1 MTPNVGPS
9 KFRAVVSSLVVTVAV
24 LAVLGPATGTVAAQD
39 DASFEVD
46 IDETNEPV
54 TEGDTLEVEVRV
66 ENTGNDTTTKEITL
80 ETTRDGT
87 TTERDT
93 RTVSLDGGAS
103 VTRTLSWDTE
113 DGDAGRYTINVS
125 SEDDFDRDVARVTE
139 VSTFDVDIDGTNEP
153 VREGETLTVDATI
166 ENEDDASDSQT
177 VELTVDGRTFDD
189 TTVSLDGGASESV
202 QLEWETGRGD
212 AGDYSVNVS
221 SETASASTPVS
232 VRVGPAAAFSRE
244 PALPNVNEAVVFDA
258 SGSTDPDGTVVE
270 YRWVVDGQNR
280 SAGETLSYT
289 FTESGDHEVQL
300 YVTDDDGVTTSA
312 SRTVTVNARPEV
324 SLPEIDATA
333 GDPTAVEPAVND
345 DGTIARYEWYVDGEL
360 VTTGA
365 TLSYS
370 FAEGG
375 RYQVRLQVTDDNGA
389 TGAASQ
395 VVRVSEA
402 TTPTPTATPTST
414 ADPGGPDE
422 PSAPNQPGF
431 GAVAAVAAM
440 VGAALVLL
448 ARRR

>member
-1 MTPNVGPS
+1 MTPNTGPS

-39 DASFEVD
+39 DANFEVD

-54 TEGDTLEVEVRV
+54 TEGETLEVEVRV
-66 ENTGNDTTTKEITL
+66 ENTGNDTTSKEITL
-80 ETTRDGT
+80 ETTQGGT
-87 TTERDT
+87 PTERDT
-93 RTVSLDGGAS
+93 RTVSLDGGVA

-125 SEDDFDRDVARVTE
+125 SEDDFDRDLARVTE

-153 VREGETLTVDATI
+153 VNEGETLTVDATV

-202 QLEWETGRGD
+202 QLEWETERGD

-221 SETASASTPVS
+221 SETASASTPVL
-232 VRVGPAAAFSRE
+232 VRVGPTATFSRE
-244 PALPNVNEAVVFDA
+244 PALPDVNEAVVFDA
-258 SGSTDPDGTVVE
+258 SGSTDPDGTIVE
-270 YRWVVDGQNR
+270 YRWVVDGQNQ

-312 SRTVTVNARPEV
+312 SRTITVNARPEV
-324 SLPEIDATA
+324 SLPEVNATT
-333 GDPTAVEPAVND
+333 GDPTVIEPTVND
-345 DGTIARYEWYVDGEL
+345 DGTIARYEWYVDGGL
-360 VTTGA
+360 VTTEA
-365 TLSYS
+365 TLSYA

-389 TGAASQ
+389 TRAASQ

-402 TTPTPTATPTST
+402 TTPTPTPTPT
-414 ADPGGPDE
+414 ADPGSPDE

-431 GAVAAVAAM
+431 GAVTAIVAM
-440 VGAALVLL
+440 VGAALL

>member
-1 MTPNVGPS
+1 MTPNTGPS

-39 DASFEVD
+39 DANFEVD

-54 TEGDTLEVEVRV
+54 TEGETLEVEVRV
-66 ENTGNDTTTKEITL
+66 ENTGNDTTSKEITL
-80 ETTRDGT
+80 ETTQGGT
-87 TTERDT
+87 PTERDT
-93 RTVSLDGGAS
+93 RTVSLDGGVA

-125 SEDDFDRDVARVTE
+125 SEDDFDRDLARVTE

-153 VREGETLTVDATI
+153 VREGETLTVDATV
-166 ENEDDASDSQT
+166 ENEDDASDSQV

-202 QLEWETGRGD
+202 QLEWETERGD

-221 SETASASTPVS
+221 SETASASTPVL
-232 VRVGPAAAFSRE
+232 VRVGPTATFSRE
-244 PALPNVNEAVVFDA
+244 PALPDVNEAVVFDA
-258 SGSTDPDGTVVE
+258 SGSTDPDGTIVE
-270 YRWVVDGQNR
+270 YRWVVDGQNQ

-312 SRTVTVNARPEV
+312 SRTITVNARPEV
-324 SLPEIDATA
+324 SLPEVNATT
-333 GDPTAVEPAVND
+333 GDPTVIEPTVND
-345 DGTIARYEWYVDGEL
+345 DGTIARYEWYVDGGL
-360 VTTGA
+360 VTTEA
-365 TLSYS
+365 TLSYA

-389 TGAASQ
+389 TRAASQ

-402 TTPTPTATPTST
+402 TTPTPTPTPT
-414 ADPGGPDE
+414 ADPSSPDE

-431 GAVAAVAAM
+431 GAVTAIVAM
-440 VGAALVLL
+440 VGAALL

>member
-1 MTPNVGPS
+1 MTPNTGPS

-39 DASFEVD
+39 DANFEVD

-54 TEGDTLEVEVRV
+54 TEGETLEVEVRV
-66 ENTGNDTTTKEITL
+66 ENTGNDTTSKEITL
-80 ETTRDGT
+80 ETTQGGT
-87 TTERDT
+87 PTERDT
-93 RTVSLDGGAS
+93 RTVSLDGGVA

-125 SEDDFDRDVARVTE
+125 SEDDFDRDLARVTE

-153 VREGETLTVDATI
+153 VHEGETLTVDATV
-166 ENEDDASDSQT
+166 ENDDDASDSQT

-202 QLEWETGRGD
+202 QLEWETERGD

-221 SETASASTPVS
+221 SETASASTPVL
-232 VRVGPAAAFSRE
+232 VRVGPTATFSRE
-244 PALPNVNEAVVFDA
+244 PALPDVNEAVVFDA
-258 SGSTDPDGTVVE
+258 SGSTDPDGTIVE
-270 YRWVVDGQNR
+270 YRWVVDGQNQ

-312 SRTVTVNARPEV
+312 SRTITVNARPEV
-324 SLPEIDATA
+324 SLPEVNATT
-333 GDPTAVEPAVND
+333 GDPTVIEPTVND
-345 DGTIARYEWYVDGEL
+345 DGTIARYEWYVDGGL
-360 VTTGA
+360 VTTEA
-365 TLSYS
+365 TLSYA

-389 TGAASQ
+389 TRAASQ

-402 TTPTPTATPTST
+402 TTPTPTPTPT
-414 ADPGGPDE
+414 ADPSSPDE

-431 GAVAAVAAM
+431 GAVTAIVAM
-440 VGAALVLL
+440 VGAALL

>member
-1 MTPNVGPS
+1 MTPNTGPS
-9 KFRAVVSSLVVTVAV
+9 KFRAVVSSLLLIVAV
-24 LAVLGPATGTVAAQD
+24 FAVLGPAVGTVAAQD
-39 DASFEVD
+39 GGNFEVD
-46 IDETNEPV
+46 IDETNEPA

-66 ENTGNDTTTKEITL
+66 ENTGNDTTSKEITL
-80 ETTRDGT
+80 ETSLDGN

-93 RTVSLDGGAS
+93 RTVSLDGGAA

-125 SEDDFDRDVARVTE
+125 SEDDFDRDLARVTE

-153 VREGETLTVDATI
+153 VNEGETLTVDATV
-166 ENEDDASDSQT
+166 ENEDDASDSQV

-202 QLEWETGRGD
+202 QLEWETERGD

-221 SETASASTPVS
+221 SETASASTPVL
-232 VRVGPAAAFSRE
+232 VRVGPTATFSRE
-244 PALPNVNEAVVFDA
+244 PALPDVNEAVVFDA
-258 SGSTDPDGTVVE
+258 SGSTDPDGTIVE
-270 YRWVVDGQNR
+270 YRWVVDGQNQ

-312 SRTVTVNARPEV
+312 SRTITVNARPEV
-324 SLPEIDATA
+324 SLPEVNATT
-333 GDPTAVEPAVND
+333 GDPTVIEPTVND
-345 DGTIARYEWYVDGEL
+345 DGTIARYEWYVDGGL
-360 VTTGA
+360 VTTEA
-365 TLSYS
+365 TLSYA
-370 FAEGG
+370 FTEGG

-389 TGAASQ
+389 TRAASQ

-402 TTPTPTATPTST
+402 TTPTPTPTPT
-414 ADPGGPDE
+414 ADPSSPDE

-431 GAVAAVAAM
+431 GAVTAIVAM
-440 VGAALVLL
+440 VGAALL